1 MQFLLFC
8 LFNGFFQKKTIRDQP
23 KSAPYLWL
31 KNSKRTSKCQSIRF
45 DSTRKKFLNKSH
57 NTKKTVRDLLGQF
70 NIHSV
75 AKLQKNEGGHF
86 GEFFSEKSLAMPKKL
101 KVRPFSLF
109 RYCMLRGNPFWFST
123 LGQQVQFGVFLKFCR
138 TFGRTKKSAD
148 KKLIECLPGVAFL
161 KKSAQVLRS

>member
-1 MQFLLFC
+1 MQ
-8 LFNGFFQKKTIRDQP
+8 
-23 KSAPYLWL
+23 
-31 KNSKRTSKCQSIRF
+31 NSKKMKGDT
-45 DSTRKKFLNKSH
+45 
-57 NTKKTVRDLLGQF
+57 LG
-70 NIHSV
+70 N
-75 AKLQKNEGGHF
+75 
-86 GEFFSEKSLAMPKKL
+86 FFPKKSLAMQKKL

-161 KKSAQVLRS
+161 KKVPKFYGADCPTSVSSPNHQTSVLFSRLQTFILRLSSDPVVYPPARVS